1 MLGVMPHSERDQVT
15 RLLATARQMA
25 ESLDLETV
33 LTSIVED
40 ATTLLGA
47 DSGDILLWDREANV
61 LRVVAVANFE
71 PDMLGFELPYGD
83 GVSTQAIQAQRTI
96 QVDAYGTYE
105 HRARALDRYDFGAV
119 LCAPLIFRG
128 DAIGT
133 INVHAR
139 ADQRSFPA
147 DAADLLGAFAAHAAI
162 AIDHARR
169 FENEVRLGR
178 DLATSNRDLSRSLAV
193 QQQLAEAVLAGTG
206 PAGIATV
213 LAEHLDREVVIQDH
227 LRRPIAGAEPGGGE
241 GWRRLVEEAD
251 GSRTPSTTAIRVGAE
266 VVGFLVLSDDE
277 LGPTDRALVDVATT
291 GVALEFAKARAAAEV
306 EERLRGEA
314 VTDLLTGSYADEA
327 TIAARAARLGYDL
340 AEPREVLVIHRT
352 RRAEGGDEADDDAPL
367 LALVRERLSN
377 RAPRSLAVALG
388 DAVVVLAGVRGRPV
402 GDSRA
407 LAEDLRASLEA
418 TVGSG
423 TVTVAVG
430 ERCARPDDYGVAY
443 RAARDALDLMLR
455 LGRHGLVVGA
465 AELGSYALLL
475 RVSSRDDLE
484 AFAERT
490 LRPLIE
496 HDAARGGDL
505 LTTLRM
511 YLEEDRSQRRVAAR
525 AFIHVNTVAYRIR
538 RIEELLKTDLDDP
551 GTVFDLTLALRIRD
565 LGGVGARLSS

>member
-1 MLGVMPHSERDQVT
+1 MPHSERDQVT
-15 RLLATARQMA
+15 RLLATARQVA

-71 PDMLGFELPYGD
+71 PDMLGFELPYGE

-241 GWRRLVEEAD
+241 GWRRLVEDAD

-352 RRAEGGDEADDDAPL
+352 RRAEGGTRRMMTRRSSRSSANDCRLGRRAASPSRSATRWWSWPVSVVDRSVIA
-367 LALVRERLSN
+367 ERLRRTSA
-377 RAPRSLAVALG
+377 RAWKRPSAAGPSPSRSGSVALG
-388 DAVVVLAGVRGRPV
+388 PTTTGWPTVPRATPSTSCCASGATGWSSGPPSWVRTPSCCGSAHETTSRRSPSGRSCPSSSTTRRAGV
-402 GDSRA
+402 
-407 LAEDLRASLEA
+407 
-418 TVGSG
+418 T
-423 TVTVAVG
+423 
-430 ERCARPDDYGVAY
+430 C
-443 RAARDALDLMLR
+443 
-455 LGRHGLVVGA
+455 
-465 AELGSYALLL
+465 
-475 RVSSRDDLE
+475 
-484 AFAERT
+484 
-490 LRPLIE
+490 
-496 HDAARGGDL
+496 
-505 LTTLRM
+505 
-511 YLEEDRSQRRVAAR
+511 
-525 AFIHVNTVAYRIR
+525 
-538 RIEELLKTDLDDP
+538 
-551 GTVFDLTLALRIRD
+551 
-565 LGGVGARLSS
+565 